1 MKIIINQDATVCQRG
16 NQTEFMIKTLV
27 SKKLRNNASQIL

>member
-1 MKIIINQDATVCQRG
+1 MKISINQDATVCQRG

-27 SKKLRNNASQIL
+27 SEDSKARKYE